1 MTEIIGS
8 PDCGNSPKNKFVQ
21 DIAIVLE
28 YGAGKAE
35 QFGDTESYLAGNK
48 LASTYDRLTVSGVSF
63 SQSPVDAGAVRMAV
77 LDDTCGNLIQLVQI
91 KDAQTK

>member
-21 DIAIVLE
+21 DIVE

-35 QFGDTESYLAGNK
+35 QFGATESYLAGNN
-48 LASTYDRLTVSGVSF
+48 LASTYDRLTESGVSF
-63 SQSPVDAGAVRMAV
+63 TQTPVDADAVHMAL

-91 KDAQTK
+91 KDAQTR